1 MSRATRCR
9 RTLSSELPLLRGRV
23 PEDLLQP
30 VLPVRASTAGP
41 LRHRLLL
48 RQGAQSH
55 LRDTRLQRV
64 RPVFPSQYHFSSS
77 LCFAYPY
84 PID

>member
-1 MSRATRCR
+1 MGLHLPRGEPSGAEGLQAVR
-9 RTLSSELPLLRGRV
+9 ELPLLRGRV

-30 VLPVRASTAGP
+30 VLPVRALRRAP

-55 LRDTRLQRV
+55 LREIQDREE
-64 RPVFPSQYHFSSS
+64 
-77 LCFAYPY
+77 
-84 PID
+84 